1 MRARVFGGQQD
12 GLGKQASRQDRTG
25 QAGKDGHD
33 ERWAARIDFVACS
46 NDVS

>member
-12 GLGKQASRQDRTG
+12 GLGKQTGQDRTG
-25 QAGKDGHD
+25 RQDGHD
-33 ERWAARIDFVACS
+33 ERWAARIDFGACS

>member
-25 QAGKDGHD
+25 QAGRMGTTNDGRR
-33 ERWAARIDFVACS
+33 E
-46 NDVS
+46 